1 MRPLEARVRAFGR
14 VKLMFLIAAMVASA
28 MVAPVGLRSTSA
40 QDDFSVQTR
49 AQILHASPDLGKVE
63 VFINNDEV
71 LDEFEYG
78 DLSDWIDID
87 PGSSRLTITY
97 DRAGFNYAA
106 FDAVYPVP
114 AGNDYYVV
122 ISDAIV
128 MTSVVDRSPID
139 GGSARVR
146 VAQGAVDLP
155 SIDVKVTQGDI
166 ELATDLTY
174 PRSTEYE
181 SIPPGTYDI
190 EVTLSDTGESVMT
203 QSGVVLD
210 GNTVYELVIMGEPGN
225 DDKPLEIRT
234 LSDTTIEQVEATPSP
249 TS

>member
-1 MRPLEARVRAFGR
+1 MRHHAPRFVFSRQVIAIL
-14 VKLMFLIAAMVASA
+14 LIATVIVSA
-28 MVAPVGLRSTSA
+28 LAAPLGLRSASA

-49 AQILHASPDLGKVE
+49 VMILHASPDLGKVE

-122 ISDAIV
+122 ITDAIV
-128 MTSVVDRSPID
+128 MTSVVDRSPVD

-155 SIDVKVTQGDI
+155 AIDVKVTPGDI
-166 ELATDLTY
+166 ELAADLTY
-174 PRSTEYE
+174 PRSTDYE

-210 GNTVYELVIMGEPGN
+210 GNTVYDLVIFGEPGD

-234 LSDTTIEQVEATPSP
+234 LSDTTIEQADATP